1 MRKEEAEVK
10 NEADQLVFMT
20 EKTLKDLEDK
30 VSEEEKKSAEDA
42 KEELKAALEA
52 GNLED
57 IKTKKDKLNEIVQQ
71 LTMKLMNKHKQMLQ
85 LMVQQAGPTDDGVV
99 DAEFEEV
106 NDDKD
111 KSKIVEVSVSKK
123 SKTVSGFGFSYCI
136 GKTAMSYFS

>member
-1 MRKEEAEVK
+1 MK

-71 LTMKLMNKHKQMLQ
+71 L
-85 LMVQQAGPTDDGVV
+85 DD
-99 DAEFEEV
+99 E
-106 NDDKD
+106 
-111 KSKIVEVSVSKK
+111 
-123 SKTVSGFGFSYCI
+123 TL
-136 GKTAMSYFS
+136 